1 MVTETPFKARIHFAD
16 VSSPGRAYIHRAG
29 LNEVFGSESANR
41 NYFKQQYELYLKR
54 ILKNMISL
62 LQFFGVLKVSK

>member
-29 LNEVFGSESANR
+29 LNEVFGSESALEIILSNNM
-41 NYFKQQYELYLKR
+41 NY
-54 ILKNMISL
+54 I
-62 LQFFGVLKVSK
+62 